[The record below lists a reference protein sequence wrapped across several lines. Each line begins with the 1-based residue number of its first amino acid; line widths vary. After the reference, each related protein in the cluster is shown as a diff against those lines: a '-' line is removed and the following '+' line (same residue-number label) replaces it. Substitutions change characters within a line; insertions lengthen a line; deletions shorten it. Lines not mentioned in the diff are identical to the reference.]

1 MPDTNSPKVPI
12 ADEDF
17 SAMLIGTDQELP
29 RRKWTCPGDPTI
41 AAYLDGMLGKLGT
54 RWVGFHLSSCQRCR
68 LLLADV
74 IKAQRESDIP
84 LPPVELM
91 QRAISLAERRPTP
104 RKWILVPATA
114 TAAVV
119 LFVMATIVLQRPEQ
133 LTPLSPRAPSAPL
146 IAKSEP
152 AVAPRATIPEI
163 VRKPR
168 TAELTPTM
176 LTPTPGSVVATKQLH
191 FSWKPLS
198 HARDYAVRV
207 VTSDGDLVWEGQTER
222 SSVQFPPDVPLAK
235 GSYFAWITASL
246 ADGRTAKSPPVRFLV
261 KR

>member
-1 MPDTNSPKVPI
+1 
-12 ADEDF
+12 
-17 SAMLIGTDQELP
+17 LP
-29 RRKWTCPGDPTI
+29 RRKWICPGDPTI
-41 AAYLDGMLGKLGT
+41 AAYVDGMLGKLGT
-54 RWVGFHLSSCQRCR
+54 RWIEFHLSSCRRCR

-74 IKAQRESDIP
+74 VKVQREADIS

-91 QRAISLAERRPTP
+91 QRAISLAKRRPAP
-104 RKWILVPATA
+104 RRWVWVPATA
-114 TAAVV
+114 TAAIV
-119 LFVMATIVLQRPEQ
+119 LFAMATMVLQRPKE
-133 LTPLSPRAPSAPL
+133 LTLLSPRAPSAPL
-146 IAKSEP
+146 IAKSET

-168 TAELTPTM
+168 TAELTPSM
-176 LTPTPGSVVATKQLH
+176 LWPLPGSVVATNQLH

-222 SSVQFPPDVPLAK
+222 SSLQFPPDVRLAE
-235 GSYFAWITASL
+235 GSYFVWITANL

>member
-1 MPDTNSPKVPI
+1 MPDTNSSRVSV

-17 SAMLIGTDQELP
+17 AAMLIGTDQELP
-29 RRKWTCPGDPTI
+29 RRKWSCPGVPTI
-41 AAYLDGMLGKLGT
+41 AAYVDGMLGKLGT
-54 RWVGFHLSSCQRCR
+54 RWIEFHLSSCQRCR

-74 IKAQRESDIP
+74 VKAQREADLP

-104 RKWILVPATA
+104 WRWVWVPATA
-114 TAAVV
+114 TTAIV
-119 LFVMATIVLQRPEQ
+119 LFAIATIALHKPEQ
-133 LTPLSPRAPSAPL
+133 LTLLTPRAPSPPL

-168 TAELTPTM
+168 TTELTPRM
-176 LTPTPGSVVATKQLH
+176 LSPTPGSVVATKQLH
-191 FSWKPLS
+191 FSWKALS
-198 HARDYAVRV
+198 DARDYAVRV

-222 SSVQFPPDVPLAK
+222 SSLQFPPDVPLVE
-235 GSYFAWITASL
+235 GPYFVWITAHL
-246 ADGRTAKSPPVRFLV
+246 PDGRTAKSPPVRFIV